1 MTKANRRG
9 HAYSHTHYI
18 QIYNNILLYVISCY
32 MLFQWWYTFMFP
44 KCLRK
49 ALVKKMAIVFI
60 LASWMLN
67 ELFSKRKSEFHL
79 QFKFSREEQEIYLC
93 ILCPLRTEWDMS
105 WDYFHLK
112 HCHTIMFHIFLFK
125 NLQKITSSNSAHFA
139 SGWKFIWA
147 QLKTHLSKS
156 GIKENII
163 NQRVFI
169 QQYGFPNHCTGILLF
184 NSPNCCWKIVSK
196 TIFRTYRRRQLHVPH
211 PRW

>member
-1 MTKANRRG
+1 M
-9 HAYSHTHYI
+9 
-18 QIYNNILLYVISCY
+18 SCY
-32 MLFQWWYTFMFP
+32 MLFQWWYSSMFP

-49 ALVKKMAIVFI
+49 VLVKKMDIVF
-60 LASWMLN
+60 
-67 ELFSKRKSEFHL
+67 
-79 QFKFSREEQEIYLC
+79 C

-169 QQYGFPNHCTGILLF
+169 QQYGFPNHCTGILLSN

-196 TIFRTYRRRQLHVPH
+196 TIFRTYRRRQIFVPH